1 MTYIAYSTAS
11 ANWVS
16 RGATIEE
23 CRGKAAV
30 HGPLADQF
38 LIVFDAGPDADH
50 IADPMQSHRLVHNLK
65 TRCTVV
71 WRGENDLAQRQFGR
85 KG

>member
-1 MTYIAYSTAS
+1 MTYIGYSTAS
-11 ANWVS
+11 ANWMS

-23 CRGKAAV
+23 CREKAAI

-38 LIVFDAGPDADH
+38 LIVFDAGPHADRVT
-50 IADPMQSHRLVHNLK
+50 DPMQAHRLVHNLT

-71 WRGENDLAQRQFGR
+71 WRGENDLAQRQFG
-85 KG
+85 GEG